1 MIKFFRRIRQK
12 LLNDGRAG
20 KYLLYA
26 LGEIILVV
34 IGILIALQINTWN
47 QERINEKIENEIIAN
62 LEDDF
67 KINLKDIESYL
78 TEFQVQANANKK
90 LMSLIGSSREE
101 LALHNLDSIFFI
113 SMGAA
118 NIAFADNTLNNLIQ
132 TDRLGLIR
140 SESLITLLNRWIA
153 LNKIRLDRVNKLDK
167 WVNEFHLNYLLTKIS
182 FKEMDSYGNYEWS
195 GKSKVKPD
203 YYPLF
208 QEVKFEN
215 SLENLLWYNQKVV
228 ERTVETRELIHQILD
243 EIYAIQ

>member
-1 MIKFFRRIRQK
+1 M
-12 LLNDGRAG
+12 G
-20 KYLLYA
+20 KYLKYA
-26 LGEIILVV
+26 IGEIILVV

-47 QERINEKIENEIIAN
+47 QERINENIENEIIAN

-67 KINLKDIESYL
+67 KINLQDIESYL
-78 TEFQVQANANKK
+78 TEFQAQANANKH
-90 LMSLIGSSREE
+90 LMSLIGSTGEE
-101 LALHNLDSIFFI
+101 LALHNLDSLFFI

-132 TDRLGLIR
+132 TDRLGLIK

-182 FKEMDSYGNYEWS
+182 FKEMDSFGNYEWS

-228 ERTVETRELIHQILD
+228 ERTVETRELINQILD
-243 EIYAIQ
+243 EIYSVQ